1 MVMFVFSACIAFI
14 VFSTFMNV
22 VCNFIETVSD
32 FRYQDTELYWFI
44 IAMCSVFWI
53 FAIPISLTLF
63 IMYLLKLLTDK
74 ISQGIIGLINSR
86 KVKKE
91 GK

>member
-22 VCNFIETVSD
+22 VCNFSETISD

-44 IAMCSVFWI
+44 IAMCSVFWF

-63 IMYLLKLLTDK
+63 VMFLLKLLTDK

-91 GK
+91 EK